1 MTDFN
6 IKEIEEKLKAPFKP
20 DEIEWRVSATNKEK
34 TKGLAVAYIT
44 NRAIQKRL
52 DEVVGIFNWQNK
64 FEIVGNAKVCGI
76 SIFINEKWVTKYDGA
91 SDTDIEAAKG
101 GLSGAMKRAAVQ
113 WGIGRYLYNLP
124 GQWVKIKQQ
133 GKSYAI
139 DDTPILPDWALP
151 EGYKEKT
158 QKNNWKKPQ
167 ANKNKLPDSIQDC
180 LAAFKK
186 IGITQANIE
195 NYLHL
200 EIEMLEEKDIETLR
214 SVYQAIV
221 SGKKQKDDFF
231 YCLEESKR
239 SKQTLDLENELGG

>member
-20 DEIEWRVSATNKEK
+20 DEIEWRLSVTLKDK
-34 TKGLAVAYIT
+34 MKGLAVAYVT
-44 NRAIQKRL
+44 NRAIQNRL
-52 DEVVGIFNWQNK
+52 DEVLGAANWKNE
-64 FEIVGNAKVCGI
+64 FIVSEKTKICGL
-76 SIFINEKWVTKYDGA
+76 SIKINGEWITKYDGA
-91 SDTDIEAAKG
+91 SDTDIEAVKG

-113 WGIGRYLYNLP
+113 WGIGRYLYKLP
-124 GQWVKIKQQ
+124 SQWVKIKQQ

-151 EGYKEKT
+151 EGYREKAP
-158 QKNNWKKPQ
+158 KNNWKKSQ
-167 ANKNKLPDSIQDC
+167 ASKNKLPDSIQDC
-180 LAAFKK
+180 LTAFKK
-186 IGITQANIE
+186 IGIKQTDIE

-221 SGKKQKDDFF
+221 IGKKQKDDFF
-231 YCLEESKR
+231 YYLEENKR

>member
-6 IKEIEEKLKAPFKP
+6 IKEIEEKLKTPFKP

-91 SDTDIEAAKG
+91 SDTDIEAVKG

-158 QKNNWKKPQ
+158 PKNNWKKPQ
-167 ANKNKLPDSIQDC
+167 ASKNKLPDNIQDC
-180 LAAFKK
+180 LTAFKK
-186 IGITQANIE
+186 IGIKQADIE

-231 YCLEESKR
+231 YYLEENKR